1 MGSGLKRPYSVGVCL
16 NEAASVMQ
24 AACAEMPEQESARVY
39 HAVRFPYDA
48 RRAPVWRELCRYLQ
62 RFVPETEPLLEL
74 GAGYGEV
81 SRFLRAG
88 KKYALDLNPDLANH
102 WPADVEALI
111 QSALEPLPI
120 EPGSLGAV
128 FASNFF
134 EHFTIDEGA
143 RILQEARRTLRTN
156 GRLIC
161 VQPNFRLEP
170 RRYFDDYTHKQ
181 IYTDVGFCDFLAAN
195 GFRVT
200 HCEPRFTPF
209 TMKSR
214 LPTMPW
220 LVRLYLA
227 LPFRPFAGQ
236 FLAVAEKA

>member
-1 MGSGLKRPYSVGVCL
+1 MG
-16 NEAASVMQ
+16 A
-24 AACAEMPEQESARVY
+24 Y
-39 HAVRFPYDA
+39 HEVRFTFDP
-48 RRAPVWRELCRYLQ
+48 RRAVVWRELCRYLQ
-62 RFVPETEPLLEL
+62 KFVAEDKPLLDL
-74 GAGYGEV
+74 GAGYGEF
-81 SRFLRAG
+81 SRFIRAG
-88 KKYALDLNPDLANH
+88 LKFGLDVNPGLTKH
-102 WPADVEALI
+102 WPAGMRPLI

-120 EPGSLGAV
+120 DSGTLGTV

-134 EHFTIDEGA
+134 EHFTIEDGA
-143 RILQEARRTLRTN
+143 VILSEVHRVLEPG

-181 IYTDVGFCDFLAAN
+181 IYTDAGFCDFLEAN

-200 HCEPRFTPF
+200 HREPRFTPF
-209 TMKSR
+209 TMKSGR
-214 LPTMPW
+214 MPTAGW

-227 LPFRPFAGQ
+227 LPLRPMAGQ